1 MTSVDND
8 KTNEEDMKM
17 LDYPDEVSDEI
28 AQLNT
33 PIDQLSGAE
42 FQ

>member
-1 MTSVDND
+1 MTSVYSD
-8 KTNEEDMKM
+8 KSNEEDMKM
-17 LDYPDEVSDEI
+17 VDYPDEVSDGI

-33 PIDQLSGAE
+33 PIDELSGTE